1 MAQIKTEPV
10 IFSHLAGSRS
20 SPCNRDPIRAYKKS
34 LSGSFWSRFSSR
46 SLAMGKIRSLFR
58 CHRSKRPT
66 GHSHSEAPRSAVP
79 PAADPGDLERVFNK
93 FDANGD
99 GKISSAE
106 LAAVL
111 EILSGQPPSEE
122 ELGRMMREADI
133 DVRRPQHCSAA
144 LEEALGPAFAA
155 FDLDRSGSI
164 SADELAHI
172 LGGIGEGASLAQCR
186 RMIDGVD
193 RDGDGLVS
201 FEEFKAMMTAGG
213 SSAHAFAA
221 TTGGGL
227 LQSNQSR
234 SRCVALSLLFLVP
247 LSLSSLPFSVSVFP
261 SSLYRNGCW
270 DW

>member
-1 MAQIKTEPV
+1 
-10 IFSHLAGSRS
+10 
-20 SPCNRDPIRAYKKS
+20 
-34 LSGSFWSRFSSR
+34 
-46 SLAMGKIRSLFR
+46 MGKIRSLFR

-66 GHSHSEAPRSAVP
+66 GHSQSEAPRPAAP

-106 LAAVL
+106 LAAVV

-122 ELGRMMREADI
+122 ELGRMMREADVDGDGFI
-133 DVRRPQHCSAA
+133 SFAEFVDLNTAPAA
-144 LEEALGPAFAA
+144 LEEDLRLAFAV

-193 RDGDGLVS
+193 LDGDGLVS

-213 SSAHAFAA
+213 SSAHGFAA
-221 TTGGGL
+221 TI
-227 LQSNQSR
+227 
-234 SRCVALSLLFLVP
+234 
-247 LSLSSLPFSVSVFP
+247 
-261 SSLYRNGCW
+261 
-270 DW
+270 

>member
-1 MAQIKTEPV
+1 
-10 IFSHLAGSRS
+10 
-20 SPCNRDPIRAYKKS
+20 
-34 LSGSFWSRFSSR
+34 
-46 SLAMGKIRSLFR
+46 MGKIRSLFR
-58 CHRSKRPT
+58 CHRSSVRPAT
-66 GHSHSEAPRSAVP
+66 PTLRPRPPAA

-99 GKISSAE
+99 GKISSAAE

-122 ELGRMMREADI
+122 ELGRMMREADVDGDGFI
-133 DVRRPQHCSAA
+133 SFAEFVDLNTAPAA
-144 LEEALGPAFAA
+144 LEEDLRLAFAV

-221 TTGGGL
+221 TT
-227 LQSNQSR
+227 
-234 SRCVALSLLFLVP
+234 
-247 LSLSSLPFSVSVFP
+247 
-261 SSLYRNGCW
+261 
-270 DW
+270 